1 MSSIFW
7 VCSTSL
13 IAVKGCLACNVRFG
27 HIRCFGC
34 RPWMAIT
41 RSSRTGGPTFCKGH
55 SHSQYTYKSLCF
67 LLTRAQAL
75 LAAQILWG
83 TAIALVKIALLLFY
97 RRIFVTKRFQ
107 IADNI
112 MLGITVSWFL
122 TFFIVSVI
130 TNSFLI

>member
-1 MSSIFW
+1 MQLKIVLLATCALTVYAALDAGLGWPLQDLRGPAGSRFVKVIRILSIL
-7 VCSTSL
+7 TSL
-13 IAVKGCLACNVRFG
+13 YAF
-27 HIRCFGC
+27 
-34 RPWMAIT
+34 T
-41 RSSRTGGPTFCKGH
+41 
-55 SHSQYTYKSLCF
+55 
-67 LLTRAQAL
+67 LTRAQAL

-107 IADNI
+107 IADSV
-112 MLGITVSWFL
+112 MLGITASWFL